1 MTALTHLTVV
11 LKLTY
16 YTSKIMRKEIN
27 VQTGEV
33 KELPDAPVTWTPDSR
48 TETEKEQEQLDGI
61 N

>member
-1 MTALTHLTVV
+1 
-11 LKLTY
+11 
-16 YTSKIMRKEIN
+16 MRKEIN

-48 TETEKEQEQLDGI
+48 TETEKEQEQLDGV